1 MNEPNATP
9 SGAISESTVSNSLTA
24 LRARLRETPE
34 TSLITRPLHRSQ
46 VVELYRIVL
55 AYQALTRRENEST

>member
-1 MNEPNATP
+1 MTDETATP
-9 SGAISESTVSNSLTA
+9 PGETSAADVENALTA

>member
-1 MNEPNATP
+1 MTSETATP
-9 SGAISESTVSNSLTA
+9 PGAISENTVSNSLTA